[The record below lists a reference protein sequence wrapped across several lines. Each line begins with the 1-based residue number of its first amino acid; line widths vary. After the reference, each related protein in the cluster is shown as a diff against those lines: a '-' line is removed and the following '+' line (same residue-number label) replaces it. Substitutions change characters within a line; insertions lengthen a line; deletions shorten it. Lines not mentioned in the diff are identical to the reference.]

1 MTAASPRWYQ
11 CLLQLCASLS
21 FHRTCPVCAAII
33 APFSLAVALL
43 GVGDQ
48 SISKNSHFLRMVSHI
63 RCRLLS
69 CHPFPCVGGP
79 PRSSTPILPTLG
91 VPNLQRSK
99 DSTPDRTS
107 SSSQPQPVSMLQ
119 RQISARELRRRSSEG
134 GLGLDAAAVP
144 PRLTR
149 IGGGVVATALTART
163 APLSNANDPDS
174 HSDRREDDLFG
185 SYPRSGSSQR
195 LLATP
200 LTTSPADQAQHQ
212 TGDRVTASEGDRSGR
227 SVSDA
232 ARAPAVDRGCAS
244 NGPMDKVRQ
253 ATGGDRRQ
261 PAVSYPVAP
270 AMAAP
275 EAAKDAPAAP
285 VAVETALH
293 NVIDDVIDGVIDDGI
308 EGATPP
314 DAGEFTEERLH
325 REQQQRRELEL
336 ENSSQCAVSVSTQ
349 CLER

>member
-1 MTAASPRWYQ
+1 MLVAVVYGGKGNGSATKTA
-11 CLLQLCASLS
+11 
-21 FHRTCPVCAAII
+21 CP
-33 APFSLAVALL
+33 
-43 GVGDQ
+43 
-48 SISKNSHFLRMVSHI
+48 
-63 RCRLLS
+63 
-69 CHPFPCVGGP
+69 
-79 PRSSTPILPTLG
+79 
-91 VPNLQRSK
+91 
-99 DSTPDRTS
+99 TS

-134 GLGLDAAAVP
+134 GLGVDAAAVP

-149 IGGGVVATALTART
+149 IGGGVDVTALTART
-163 APLSNANDPDS
+163 APLSNANDPDL

-200 LTTSPADQAQHQ
+200 LTTPPADQAQHQ
-212 TGDRVTASEGDRSGR
+212 AGDRVTASEGDRSAR

-232 ARAPAVDRGCAS
+232 ARAPAVDRGCAT

-261 PAVSYPVAP
+261 PAVSNPVAP

-275 EAAKDAPAAP
+275 ETAKGALAAP

-293 NVIDDVIDGVIDDGI
+293 NVIDDVIDDGI

-325 REQQQRRELEL
+325 REQQRRRELEL